1 MLQMYLVFVISFTP
15 VWTAG
20 KLSEDVQAA
29 LGMASQAQLFLNVV
43 CMGLASGATAAI
55 SQTLG
60 ALRRRRAEYY
70 VTATCLGSLFAGLII
85 GAAGYAFTD
94 LVLALTNIPVGIR
107 PVAGEI
113 WKIFMLAL
121 PFQYVYSATGVI
133 FRATRMVIPPL
144 LVAAFVA
151 LVHAFICIGTGLGLF
166 GLPDWGYRG
175 IAWAGFAAEFVGAA
189 VNCVLL
195 LRAGHLHAARAC
207 RPYAGS
213 ERAFPISCAWPSL
226 WASPPLSGS
235 PAISCSSSWWPQF
248 PWNVSRPSP
257 ASRLVCA

>member
-55 SQTLG
+55 SQSLG

-113 WKIFMLAL
+113 W
-121 PFQYVYSATGVI
+121 P
-133 FRATRMVIPPL
+133 R
-144 LVAAFVA
+144 
-151 LVHAFICIGTGLGLF
+151 
-166 GLPDWGYRG
+166 
-175 IAWAGFAAEFVGAA
+175 
-189 VNCVLL
+189 
-195 LRAGHLHAARAC
+195 C
-207 RPYAGS
+207 RK
-213 ERAFPISCAWPSL
+213 RT
-226 WASPPLSGS
+226 
-235 PAISCSSSWWPQF
+235 
-248 PWNVSRPSP
+248 SRS
-257 ASRLVCA
+257 

>member
-1 MLQMYLVFVISFTP
+1 MKNPDLSISPAAIWRLTWPQMLQMYLVFVISFTP

-55 SQTLG
+55 SQSLG

-144 LVAAFVA
+144 IVAAFVA

-195 LRAGHLHAARAC
+195 LRAGHLHAASLPPVRWL
-207 RPYAGS
+207 RKGLPYLCLLYTS
-213 ERAFPISCAWPSL
+213 
-226 WASPPLSGS
+226 
-235 PAISCSSSWWPQF
+235 
-248 PWNVSRPSP
+248 PSP
-257 ASRLVCA
+257 RDRG